1 MSKQS
6 ILKDVEKLKKAN
18 DFLKLLFADIRN
30 YKAKEGTSYPI
41 GIPSFSY
48 RDEFQIN
55 YNEMCINILEY
66 FVEKLGD
73 KEELSIGKYF
83 TCWLDMCES
92 RIRIGF
98 VLNNENEVSSKV
110 YNEVFGSWSD
120 IYLWTKNN
128 LLPLLSLVTNKY
140 LDFEDTIDFF
150 EHVGTEDD
158 RKLIWSSSAYAECE
172 AAAKKI
178 IDNIFEL
185 AEDEETLKDIDE
197 VLDVYFDKVFKH
209 NKEEE
214 TWQHV

>member
-6 ILKDVEKLKKAN
+6 ILKDVEKLKQAN
-18 DFLKLLFADIRN
+18 YFLKLLFADIRS
-30 YKAKEGTSYPI
+30 YRAKEGTSYPV
-41 GIPSFSY
+41 GIPSFDF

-73 KEELSIGKYF
+73 KEELSIGKYL
-83 TCWLDMCES
+83 TCWLDMCDA

-98 VLNNENEVSSKV
+98 SLNDELESKL
-110 YNEVFGSWSD
+110 YDEVFNSHST
-120 IYLWTKNN
+120 IYVWTKNN
-128 LLPLLSLVTNKY
+128 LLPLLSLVTNKH

-150 EHVGTEDD
+150 ERVGTESD
-158 RKLIWSSSAYAECE
+158 RKLIWSVSAYAECE
-172 AAAKKI
+172 AEAKKI
-178 IDNIFEL
+178 IDNIFKL
-185 AEDEETLKDIDE
+185 AEDEEVVKDMDE

-214 TWQHV
+214 TW

>member
-6 ILKDVEKLKKAN
+6 ILKDVEKLKQAN
-18 DFLKLLFADIRN
+18 YFLKLLFADIRS
-30 YKAKEGTSYPI
+30 YKAKEGTSYPV
-41 GIPSFSY
+41 GVPNFSY

-55 YNEMCINILEY
+55 YNEMCINILKY

-73 KEELSIGKYF
+73 KEELSIGKHL
-83 TCWLDMCES
+83 TCWLDMCDA

-98 VLNNENEVSSKV
+98 VLNDELESKL
-110 YNEVFGSWSD
+110 YDEVFGSHST
-120 IYLWTKNN
+120 IYVWTKKT
-128 LLPLLSLVTNKY
+128 LLPLLSLVTNKR

-158 RKLIWSSSAYAECE
+158 NQLVWSSSAYAECE
-172 AAAKKI
+172 AAAKKV

-185 AEDEETLKDIDE
+185 AEDEETLKDMDE

-214 TWQHV
+214 TW